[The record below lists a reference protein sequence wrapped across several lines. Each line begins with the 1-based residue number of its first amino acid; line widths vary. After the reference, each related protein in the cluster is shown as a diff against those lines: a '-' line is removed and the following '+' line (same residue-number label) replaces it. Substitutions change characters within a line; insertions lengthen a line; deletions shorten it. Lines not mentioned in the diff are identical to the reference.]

1 MTNISVTRKTKASP
15 EACWDLLSDFANI
28 DFFNPGVKESRLLNG
43 SSERGVGAV
52 RQCDLTDGKNFI
64 RERIIDWQEGKS
76 YTVSIYEG
84 TMPLKNT
91 VATLKIEPDGAG
103 TILAMEMEYIPKFGP
118 LGALMNVVM
127 LRRMMEKSM
136 RSVVQGLDEK
146 AVVRGAKAA

>member
-1 MTNISVTRKTKASP
+1 
-15 EACWDLLSDFANI
+15 
-28 DFFNPGVKESRLLNG
+28 
-43 SSERGVGAV
+43 
-52 RQCDLTDGKNFI
+52 
-64 RERIIDWQEGKS
+64 
-76 YTVSIYEG
+76 
-84 TMPLKNT
+84 MPLKNT

>member
-1 MTNISVTRKTKASP
+1 MTNISVTHKTKANP
-15 EACWDLLSDFANI
+15 EVCWDLLSDFANI
-28 DFFNPGVKESRLLNG
+28 DFFNPGVRDSHLLND
-43 SSERGVGAV
+43 SVEQGVGAV
-52 RQCDLTDGKNFI
+52 RQCNLTDGKNYI
-64 RERIIDWQEGKS
+64 RERITDWQEGKS

-91 VATLKIEPDGAG
+91 FATLKIEPDGAG
-103 TILAMEMEYIPKFGP
+103 SILAMEMEYTPKFGP

-146 AVVRGAKAA
+146 AVAHAAKAA